1 MTKNMQNQSV
11 PNQKH
16 NNNGNDK
23 PLPTTNRKI
32 NKDIYIYNT
41 TENNRLFSRDTS
53 MLNIDKETR
62 AKLRMRQAAEMF
74 SIRLQ
79 HEIANIGNNNKN
91 TNVDHAVHA
100 SSNQDLKDYA
110 HTNMLSK
117 DIENQSN
124 SRQEPTK
131 NGGNQ
136 STMKEQGE
144 GSRRSKMIPTYDNY
158 PITGTDLSALN
169 YDCFCLP
176 TIAVDD
182 ITGDTL
188 YVTGV
193 IDQGTQA
200 EINELISHAWGS
212 KNISICRLNES
223 IADIAAAFDKL
234 ARVLGVK
241 CEKTDKFYL
250 VLYQVWR
257 NLYNI

>member
-1 MTKNMQNQSV
+1 MQNQST

-16 NNNGNDK
+16 NNNDE
-23 PLPTTNRKI
+23 PLRVVDRKF
-32 NKDIYIYNT
+32 NKDTAACYT
-41 TENNRLFSRDTS
+41 TENRQYIIDDNI
-53 MLNIDKETR
+53 LNIDKETR

-74 SIRLQ
+74 STRLQ
-79 HEIANIGNNNKN
+79 HEIANIGNINKN
-91 TNVDHAVHA
+91 TNASHAVHA
-100 SSNQDLKDYA
+100 PSNRDLKDYA

-117 DIENQSN
+117 NIENQSN

-144 GSRRSKMIPTYDNY
+144 GSRTLKMIPTYDNY

-169 YDCFCLP
+169 YDCSCPP

-193 IDQGTQA
+193 IDQDTQA
-200 EINELISHAWGS
+200 EISELISHAWDS
-212 KNISICRLNES
+212 KNINKCRLNES

>member
-1 MTKNMQNQSV
+1 MQNRST

-16 NNNGNDK
+16 NNNDE
-23 PLPTTNRKI
+23 PLQATSRKA
-32 NKDIYIYNT
+32 NKDIYTYNT

-79 HEIANIGNNNKN
+79 HEIANIGNINKN

-144 GSRRSKMIPTYDNY
+144 GSRISKTIPTYDNY
-158 PITGTDLSALN
+158 PITGTGLSNLN
-169 YDCFCLP
+169 YDCFCPP
-176 TIAVDD
+176 TIAVND

-188 YVTGV
+188 YITAV
-193 IDQGTQA
+193 IDQDTQA
-200 EINELISHAWGS
+200 EIGNLISHAWDS
-212 KNISICRLNES
+212 KNINKCRLNES

>member
-1 MTKNMQNQSV
+1 MQNQST

-16 NNNGNDK
+16 NNNDNDE
-23 PLPTTNRKI
+23 LLQTTSRKV
-32 NKDIYIYNT
+32 NKDIYTYNT

-169 YDCFCLP
+169 YDCFCPP

-188 YVTGV
+188 YIAAV
-193 IDQGTQA
+193 IDQDTQA
-200 EINELISHAWGS
+200 EISNLISHACDS
-212 KNISICRLNES
+212 KNINTCRLNES